1 MNTRNMLDVAHP
13 ALVWLLVPIFFAAV
27 LALIVLVAVA
37 PAAAAL
43 LSVLVATILWMAYR
57 AMGRRS

>member
-1 MNTRNMLDVAHP
+1 MNTRNLLDVAQP

-37 PAAAAL
+37 PDVAVL
-43 LSVLVATILWMAYR
+43 LAVLVASILWMAYR

>member
-1 MNTRNMLDVAHP
+1 METRNLFDVAHT

-43 LSVLVATILWMAYR
+43 FSVLIASILWMAYR